1 MSPRTLR
8 RESQRDSALRDLPMN
23 SAEYLADS
31 PYARFGDLAID
42 APVDARKAFIR
53 KTYAHLTAAIY
64 GLVLIEFLY
73 FKTLPLDNWVP
84 RLFAE
89 RWGWMALFGGYMLIS
104 WIAQSWA
111 TSGASL
117 GKQYAGLATYVFAFS
132 VVLCPLLWIAN
143 QFAFKMGGGT
153 YSPITV
159 AAIATL
165 AVFGVLTAIVFI
177 SRKDFSFLGPILG
190 ISSLFIFGA
199 IVLGAFGLLNLGTG
213 FCMLLVVFASG
224 AILYDTS
231 NVLHKYRTEQYLAA
245 ALALFASVGILFWY
259 ILQIVMS
266 LSNRREIPWSSFSET
281 RFHRF

>member
-1 MSPRTLR
+1 
-8 RESQRDSALRDLPMN
+8 MN
-23 SAEYLADS
+23 SAEYLADN

-42 APVDARKAFIR
+42 APVDVRKAFIR

-84 RLFAE
+84 QMFAE
-89 RWGWMALFGGYMLIS
+89 RWGWLALFGGYMLIS
-104 WIAQSWA
+104 WIAQGWA
-111 TSGASL
+111 NSGASL
-117 GKQYAGLATYVFAFS
+117 GKQYAGLAGYVFAFS
-132 VVLCPLLWIAN
+132 VILCPMLWIAN
-143 QFAFKMGGGT
+143 RFAINIGGT
-153 YSPITV
+153 SYNPITI

-165 AVFGVLTAIVFI
+165 AVFGVLTAVVFI

-190 ISSLFIFGA
+190 ISSLLIFGA
-199 IVLGAFGLLNLGTG
+199 ILLGAFGLLNLGTG

-231 NVLHKYRTEQYLAA
+231 NVLHRYRTEQYVAA

-259 ILQIVMS
+259 ILQIVISM
-266 LSNRREIPWSSFSET
+266 SNRR
-281 RFHRF
+281 

>member
-1 MSPRTLR
+1 
-8 RESQRDSALRDLPMN
+8 MN
-23 SAEYLADS
+23 SADFQADS
-31 PYARFGDLAID
+31 PYARFGDLAVD
-42 APVDARKAFIR
+42 ATVDARKTFIR

-73 FKTLPLDNWVP
+73 FKTLDLDNLVP

-89 RWGWMALFGGYMLIS
+89 RWGWLALFGGYMLIS

-132 VVLCPLLWIAN
+132 VILCPMLWIAN
-143 QFAFKMGGGT
+143 KFATPIGGHT
-153 YSPITV
+153 YSPILV
-159 AAIATL
+159 AAVATL
-165 AVFGVLTAIVFI
+165 AVFSVLTAIVFI

-190 ISSLFIFGA
+190 ISSLLIFGA
-199 IVLGAFGLLNLGTG
+199 ILLGAFGLLNLGTG

-231 NVLHKYRTEQYLAA
+231 NVLHKYRTEQYVAA

-259 ILQIVMS
+259 ILQIVIS
-266 LSNRREIPWSSFSET
+266 LSDRR
-281 RFHRF
+281 

>member
-1 MSPRTLR
+1 
-8 RESQRDSALRDLPMN
+8 MN

-84 RLFAE
+84 NLFSQ
-89 RWGWMALFGGYMLIS
+89 RFGWLALFGGYMVIS

-111 TSGASL
+111 ISGASL
-117 GKQYAGLATYVFAFS
+117 GKQYVGLATYVFAFS
-132 VVLCPLLWIAN
+132 IILCPMLWIAN
-143 QFAFKMGGGT
+143 HFATPIGGQL

-159 AAIATL
+159 AAVATL
-165 AVFGVLTAIVFI
+165 ALFGVLTAIVFV
-177 SRKDFSFLGPILG
+177 SKKDFSFLGPILG
-190 ISSLFIFGA
+190 ISSFVILGIIA
-199 IVLGAFGLLNLGTG
+199 LGAFGLLNLGTF
-213 FCMLLVVFASG
+213 FCMALVVFASG

-231 NVLHKYRTEQYLAA
+231 NVLHKYRTEQYVAA

-259 ILQIVMS
+259 ILQIVIS
-266 LSNRREIPWSSFSET
+266 LSDRR
-281 RFHRF
+281 